1 MHCTRRRNKT
11 SIIFII
17 FKSCFNQQD
26 FFMSHTP
33 AFKPTLGLFDATM
46 IVAGSMIGS
55 GIFIV
60 SADITR
66 NVGSAGWLIFVWLI
80 TGFMTL
86 TAALSYGELSAM
98 FPKAGGQYV
107 YLKESYN
114 PLVGFLYGW
123 SFFAVIQT
131 GTIAAVGVAFCKF
144 AGYFFPSLELTDAN
158 ILFTIGTFK
167 VYTAQLVSMVLIVFL
182 TYINTKGI
190 KGGKWIQTTFTLTKL
205 LSLFGLIVFGFIMAK
220 GDVWHANWTHAW
232 HMQSMTG
239 GSEAAGGTSTIL
251 LPLIGAAAVGAIASS
266 MVGSIFSSDAWNNV
280 TFIAGEI
287 KNPQKNIGLSLFLGT
302 MTVTIIYVSANL
314 MYLAV
319 MPLHD
324 IAFAKSD
331 RVAVAASNVIFG
343 DVGTYVIAVMIMIS
357 TFGCNNGLILA
368 GARVYYTMAQDGLFF
383 KKAAT
388 LNKNAVPGWALWTQC
403 IVASLLCLSGKYGD
417 LLDMVSFI
425 VVIFYVLTI
434 GGIFI
439 LRRQRPEA
447 ERPYKA
453 FGYPLLPAIYMLMG
467 ISFCV
472 LLIIYKPN
480 FTWPGLI
487 ITLMGI
493 PLYYLAASHS
503 KKTD

>member
-1 MHCTRRRNKT
+1 MSETT
-11 SIIFII
+11 S
-17 FKSCFNQQD
+17 
-26 FFMSHTP
+26 
-33 AFKPTLGLFDATM
+33 FKPTLGLFDATM

-66 NVGSAGWLIFVWLI
+66 NVGSAGWLIAVWLI

-86 TAALSYGELSAM
+86 TAAMSYGELSAM
-98 FPKAGGQYV
+98 YPKAGGQYV

-123 SFFAVIQT
+123 SFFSVIQT

-158 ILFTIGTFK
+158 ILVQLGSIK
-167 VYTAQLVSMVLIVFL
+167 IYYAQVISIILIIFL
-182 TYINTKGI
+182 TYINTRGI
-190 KGGKWIQTTFTLTKL
+190 KGGKLIQTTFTVTKL
-205 LSLFGLIVFGFIMAK
+205 LSLFGLIVFGFLAAK
-220 GDVWHANWTHAW
+220 GDIWNANWTDAW
-232 HMQSMTG
+232 TMKHISSPTDI
-239 GSEAAGGTSTIL
+239 T
-251 LPLIGAAAVGAIASS
+251 PVIGVAVLGAIAAS

-287 KNPQKNIGLSLFLGT
+287 KNPKRNIGLALFLGT
-302 MTVTIIYVSANL
+302 LIVTVIYVSTNL
-314 MYLAV
+314 MYLSV
-319 MPLHD
+319 MPLND
-324 IAFAKSD
+324 IAFAPAD
-331 RVAVAASNVIFG
+331 RVAVSASNVIFG
-343 DVGTYVIAVMIMIS
+343 NIGTYVIAIMIMIS

-383 KKAAT
+383 KKAAN
-388 LNKNAVPGWALWTQC
+388 LNKNAVPGWALWAQC
-403 IVASLLCLSGKYGD
+403 LVACLLCLSGKYGD

-434 GGIFI
+434 AGIFI
-439 LRRQRPEA
+439 LRKRRPDV

-453 FGYPLLPAIYMLMG
+453 FGYPVLPAIYILMG
-467 ISFCV
+467 LAFCV
-472 LLIIYKPN
+472 LLIIYKPS

-487 ITLMGI
+487 ITLIGI
-493 PLYYLAASHS
+493 PLYYLAVANK

>member
-1 MHCTRRRNKT
+1 MSETKT
-11 SIIFII
+11 E
-17 FKSCFNQQD
+17 
-26 FFMSHTP
+26 
-33 AFKPTLGLFDATM
+33 FKPSLSAFDATM

-66 NVGSAGWLIFVWLI
+66 NVGSPGWLVAVWLL

-114 PLVGFLYGW
+114 PLLGFLYGW
-123 SFFAVIQT
+123 SFFSVIQT
-131 GTIAAVGVAFCKF
+131 GTIAAVGVAFSKF
-144 AGYFFPSLELTDAN
+144 AGYFFPSLEMTDAN
-158 ILFTIGTFK
+158 ILFQLGFLKIYPAQVLSIVTII
-167 VYTAQLVSMVLIVFL
+167 LL
-182 TYINTKGI
+182 TYINTKGVQS
-190 KGGKWIQTTFTLTKL
+190 GKIIQSTFTITKL
-205 LSLFGLIVFGFIMAK
+205 ASLFGLIGFGFLLASKASIW
-220 GDVWHANWTHAW
+220 DANWANAW
-232 HMQSMTG
+232 EMKTIASDN
-239 GSEAAGGTSTIL
+239 STTPIFGVAIL
-251 LPLIGAAAVGAIASS
+251 GAIAAS

-287 KNPQKNIGLSLFLGT
+287 KNPKRNIGLSLFLGT
-302 MTVTIIYVSANL
+302 LIVTVIYISANL
-314 MYLAV
+314 MYLSV
-319 MPLHD
+319 LPLNE
-324 IAFAKSD
+324 IANAPAD

-343 DVGTYVIAVMIMIS
+343 NIGTYVIAVMIMIS

-388 LNKNAVPGWALWTQC
+388 LNKNAVPAWALWAQC
-403 IVASLLCLSGKYGD
+403 IVASLLCLSGRYGD

-425 VVIFYVLTI
+425 VVIFYILTI
-434 GGIFI
+434 IGIFI
-439 LRRQRPEA
+439 LRKKRPELD
-447 ERPYKA
+447 RPYKA
-453 FGYPLLPAIYMLMG
+453 FGYPVLPAIYILMG
-467 ISFCV
+467 TCFCV

-487 ITLMGI
+487 ITLLGV
-493 PLYYLAASHS
+493 PLYYLALRNQ
-503 KKTD
+503 KTTA